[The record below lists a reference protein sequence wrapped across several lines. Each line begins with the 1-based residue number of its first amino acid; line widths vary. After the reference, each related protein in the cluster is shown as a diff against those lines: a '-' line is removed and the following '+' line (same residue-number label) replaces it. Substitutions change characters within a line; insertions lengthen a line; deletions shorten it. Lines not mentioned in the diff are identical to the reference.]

1 MLHVTCKMLHK
12 NYISCYFLQVFQA
25 AYNWIV
31 HDIPA
36 RRCYVFEILSHVRL
50 RLCSLARLERIIL
63 ECKDASLIVALRSI
77 QKDLVSNK
85 GCLVPLH
92 AQPRICARKNILV
105 IGGSKREHSADSWGR
120 TAESTYETI
129 EKYDI
134 FTGYNLRR
142 HISFFSS
149 WLLSWNAID

>member
-1 MLHVTCKMLHK
+1 M
-12 NYISCYFLQVFQA
+12 
-25 AYNWIV
+25 

-36 RRCYVFEILSHVRL
+36 RRCYVFEILGHIRL

-92 AQPRICARKNILV
+92 AQPRVCARKNILV

-134 FTGYNLRR
+134 FTGYGDMLFYFNEFRVKILFV
-142 HISFFSS
+142 HPKSGSVIDVVS
-149 WLLSWNAID
+149 LLL